1 MIAISGGRKMKNELL
16 LASILLGQP
25 VAAMTQVDLQN
36 SIQVSKQFNKQEII
50 GVFEFG
56 KIIDGHRWIEDEN
69 GEIFKVP
76 VKQRLYMEV
85 KNEVV
90 YQPSYYDED
99 LNDYVEVEM
108 DQRINI
114 IYKNIADEND
124 TVFDD
129 TEYYAKKVG
138 ENRYRLY
145 DCDSSSS
152 CYSSAYLEFSI
163 YDSPKGKVIKI
174 KKEWQGHK
182 GLTLNMFKKNDF
194 LLETKN

>member
-1 MIAISGGRKMKNELL
+1 MKNELL